1 MIVNGVPAVCVPIAP
16 PLDDSTKK
24 LFNTHGLTV
33 NVLLVPDSNVVGL
46 VAVIVKLPVLKMV
59 TL

>member
-1 MIVNGVPAVCVPIAP
+1 MVNGVPAVCVPIAP

-24 LFNTHGLTV
+24 LVKAPAPTINE
-33 NVLLVPDSNVVGL
+33 LLVPDSNVVGL
-46 VAVIVKLPVLKMV
+46 VAVIVKLPVLEMV